1 MATFNPFGF
10 QWAYSTSAASQASP
24 TLVEF
29 PWNPAFSGWSGDLA
43 VQYLPGA
50 LGTTKS
56 STDGFI
62 YPGYTRTDMSPPSD
76 RFFNY
81 PPIVG
86 VIAGF
91 RYEPLNDSSLN
102 IDIWPSYLKGTEV
115 KNSKIT
121 VVVNTDIQGRY
132 NIQYQGTT
140 GDDLGVQQ
148 DYLFGQAELGGLNE
162 YNLTLG
168 GNVFYFATGI
178 PNTSFGSASGGI
190 PGTSTMFIKNLVT
203 QSDTLTDLTLMK
215 SSTFPVFLQTPATG
229 NTWYDPADPNRAQN
243 ENTIMT
249 VLLNNN
255 YTTTSWESIL
265 FQAPV

>member
-29 PWNPAFSGWSGDLA
+29 PWDSDFSGWSGDLA
-43 VQYLPGA
+43 VQYLPGDDA
-50 LGTTKS
+50 TSKS
-56 STDGFI
+56 TADGFV
-62 YPGYTRTDMSPPSD
+62 YPGYTRTDIAPADS
-76 RFFNY
+76 RILNY

-91 RYEPLNDSSLN
+91 RYQPVNDSSMN
-102 IDIWPSYLKGTEV
+102 VDVWPSYVAGTEV
-115 KNSKIT
+115 KDDKIT

-132 NIQYQGTT
+132 NIQYKGTT
-140 GDDLGVQQ
+140 GDGLGVQQ
-148 DYLFGQAELGGLNE
+148 EFLFGQAELGGLNE
-162 YNLTLG
+162 FAQTVG
-168 GNVFYFATGI
+168 GNVFYFAKGI
-178 PNTSFGSASGGI
+178 PNSSVGSASGGI
-190 PGTSTMFIKNLVT
+190 PGTSTLYLTNLAT
-203 QSDTLTDLTLMK
+203 QADTLAGNSLMK
-215 SSTFPVFLQTPATG
+215 SSSYPVFLQTPATG

-255 YTTTSWESIL
+255 FTTTSWESIL
-265 FQAPV
+265 LQNPS

>member
-29 PWNPAFSGWSGDLA
+29 PWNPLFSGWSGDLA

-50 LGTTKS
+50 TADLKS
-56 STDGFI
+56 SEDGYV

-76 RFFNY
+76 RIFNY

-102 IDIWPSYLKGTEV
+102 IDIWPSFELGTKV
-115 KNSKIT
+115 KNNKVT

-132 NIQYQGTT
+132 NIQYKGTT
-140 GDDLGVQQ
+140 GDGLGVQQ
-148 DYLFGQAELGGLNE
+148 KFLFGQAELGADEE
-162 YNLTLG
+162 YDLTVG
-168 GNVFYFATGI
+168 GNVFYFAVGV
-178 PNTSFGSASGGI
+178 PNSSVGSATGGI
-190 PGTSTMFIKNLVT
+190 PGTSTLYLNNIAT
-203 QSDTLTDLTLMK
+203 QADTLAGNSLMK
-215 SSTFPVFLQTPATG
+215 SSSYPVFLQMPAVG
-229 NTWYDPADPNRAQN
+229 NTWYVPADPNRAPN

-255 YTTTSWESIL
+255 FTTTSWESIL
-265 FQAPV
+265 LQNPV